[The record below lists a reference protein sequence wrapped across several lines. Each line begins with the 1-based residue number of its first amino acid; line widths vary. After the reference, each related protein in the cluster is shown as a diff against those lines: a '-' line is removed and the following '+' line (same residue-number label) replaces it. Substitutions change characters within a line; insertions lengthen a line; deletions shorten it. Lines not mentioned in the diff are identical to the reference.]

1 MLKVLSGFPDNVL
14 AVEGYGEVTA
24 ADYKTLLVPVAL
36 AKMKTHPKPP
46 PTFFILG
53 SEFTRL
59 SAGAMWEDA
68 KLGVGHW
75 RDWGRIAVVT
85 DVLWVRRMPCDCLK
99 TLVPSSDL
107 ARSVTMSYVTLKT
120 WTALNRSKTA

>member
-1 MLKVLSGFPDNVL
+1 MLRVLSGFPDNVL
-14 AVEGYGEVTA
+14 AIEGYGEVTA

-36 AKMKTHPKPP
+36 AKMKTHQNLR
-46 PTFFILG
+46 FFYHLG

-59 SAGAMWEDA
+59 SAGAIWEDV

-85 DVLWVRRMPCDCLK
+85 DVLWVKDAVRLFAPLFHHPIHAFNNNELRN
-99 TLVPSSDL
+99 
-107 ARSVTMSYVTLKT
+107 AKT
-120 WTALNRSKTA
+120 WICANLSNAA